1 MDYSV
6 VQGLSSEE
14 KERLSRVRPRN
25 IGQAK
30 RMEGMTP
37 KGIVM
42 LLRYAKRTW
51 GRDGQGGV
59 GANVAGNLGQEG
71 VEGVLGEV
79 AELEA
84 DGSADAGRVE
94 AAAVA

>member
-51 GRDGQGGV
+51 GRDRQIGV
-59 GANVAGNLGQEG
+59 GADMAGKVGQAE
-71 VEGVLGEV
+71 VEGVLGE
-79 AELEA
+79 ELEA
-84 DGSADAGRVE
+84 DGSADAKREE

>member
-14 KERLSRVRPRN
+14 KERLNRVRPRN

-71 VEGVLGEV
+71 VEVVLGEV

-84 DGSADAGRVE
+84 DESAGRVE